1 MILQSRDPPEVKKI
15 LVRMD
20 IFVLQA

>member
-20 IFVLQA
+20 IIVLQA